1 MGTLLIK
8 QAHCVDLDVPF
19 ESRDIY
25 VSDGRIAEIA
35 PEIRRPADQAIE
47 AGGKFVMPGLINA
60 HKHSHQ
66 ELFKGITDNMPLEPY
81 LVFAVHSG
89 RELSP
94 RELYVSAAVGA
105 VEELKLGTTTVLDN
119 PGFNPFE
126 FAPNIEAV
134 IRAYVDTGIRA
145 GVAPIYEDLDVFDSF
160 PFHIL
165 EPPPPVPKLEKERPT
180 PSDLEPALRDFLSQW
195 NGSHERI
202 RLYLSPSG
210 PGRCSRQVLELTVEL
225 GKEFGVGIH
234 SHLHET
240 KAEILA
246 MEKMYEETV
255 AEYLRE
261 IEFFGPHCSF
271 AHGVW
276 LNDVEIETLADTG
289 TSIIHSPVSNAKLG
303 SGVAPVQ
310 RMRERGLNV
319 ALGTDDVSCNDN
331 HNMFEVMKLAG
342 LLHKL
347 YDNPAAWLG
356 SRDVL
361 DMCWRGG
368 AKILGQPIGVLK
380 EGALADLVILGGPN
394 LYHMPKE
401 NFLTQL
407 VFSEL
412 GSSVETVIV
421 GGEIV
426 VESGKVLTVNEEDLY
441 REAAEIVERTYQ
453 DLPNRLKA
461 LKPHKALLEQ
471 MDAAVRRYSLPYS
484 RFVGGG

>member
-8 QAHCVDLDVPF
+8 QAHGIDLKAPF

-25 VSDGRIAEIA
+25 ISGGRISEIA
-35 PEIRRPADQAIE
+35 PEVRRPADRTIE
-47 AGGKFVMPGLINA
+47 AAGKFVIPGLIDA

-66 ELFKGITDNMPLEPY
+66 DLFKGLTDNMPLEPW

-105 VEELKLGTTTVLDN
+105 LEELKLGTTAVMDN

-126 FAPNIEAV
+126 FEPNVEAV
-134 IRAYVDTGIRA
+134 IQAYVDTGIRA
-145 GVAPIYEDLDVFDSF
+145 GVAPIYEDLDIYDSF
-160 PFHIL
+160 PFQIL
-165 EPPPPVPKLEKERPT
+165 DPLPTVPKLERERPK
-180 PSDLEPALRDFLSQW
+180 PSDLEPALRDFLSRW
-195 NGSHERI
+195 NGSDDRI

-210 PGRCSRQVLELTVEL
+210 PGRCSREVLELTVGL
-225 GKEFGVGIH
+225 AKEFDVGIH

-240 KAEILA
+240 KAEVIA
-246 MEKMYEETV
+246 MGSVYEETV
-255 AEYLRE
+255 TEYLRH
-261 IEFFGPHCSF
+261 IDFLGPNCSF

-276 LNDVEIETLADTG
+276 LNDAEIETLADTG
-289 TSIIHSPVSNAKLG
+289 TSVIHSPVSNAKLG

-310 RMRERGLNV
+310 RMRQRGLSV

-347 YDNPAAWLG
+347 YGNPAAWLG
-356 SRDVL
+356 ARDVL
-361 DMCWRGG
+361 DMCWTGG
-368 AKILGQPIGVLK
+368 ARILGQPIGALE
-380 EGALADLVILGGPN
+380 EGALADLVILGGSN
-394 LYHMPKE
+394 LYPMPKE

-426 VESGKVLTVNEEDLY
+426 VEGGKVLTVNEEDLY
-441 REAAEIVERTYQ
+441 REAREIVQRTYE
-453 DLPNRLKA
+453 DLPNRSKA
-461 LKPHKALLEQ
+461 LEPHAALLER
-471 MDAAVRRYSLPYS
+471 MDEAVRGVSLPFS
-484 RFVGGG
+484 RTVGGA